1 MHADFQKLLALRD
14 ADPVDAVVG
23 QHVASCTQCS
33 LELARLKRLKNELR
47 QLSAFDA
54 PAGAWTAIRERLK
67 NPPLERRVI
76 PWQWVTAAAVAG
88 WALGIAALVHLSH
101 RPLINDTTSASNQVR
116 ASSGS
121 DPVQAL
127 VSRSQHLETVLRT
140 LPPRPTV
147 ERATTSATID
157 ELQAGIQMLD
167 QQLSAAI
174 RDNQEQTQRLWSA
187 RVDLMDSLVYVRYA
201 EASRNADK
209 SDNPSMIGAI

>member
-14 ADPVDAVVG
+14 ADPVDAAVG
-23 QHVASCTQCS
+23 QHVASCTQCGF
-33 LELARLKRLKNELR
+33 ELARLKRLKDELR
-47 QLSAFDA
+47 QLPAFEA
-54 PAGAWTAIRERLK
+54 PSGAWSLIRERLK
-67 NPPLERRVI
+67 NPAVERRVI
-76 PWQWVTAAAVAG
+76 PWQWVTAAAVAC

-101 RPLINDTTSASNQVR
+101 RPLSNDTMSASNEVR
-116 ASSGS
+116 VSGGN

-127 VSRSQHLETVLRT
+127 VSRSQRLETVLRT

-157 ELQAGIQMLD
+157 ELQTGIQMLD

-174 RDNQEQTQRLWSA
+174 KDSQEQTQRLWSA
-187 RVDLMDSLVYVRYA
+187 RVDLMNSLVYVRYA
-201 EASRNADK
+201 EAGRNSDK